1 MFTRKSFGL
10 TKRCF
15 SFTTLPSKPPNCSYS
30 FIGNNLFKRSDMKNC
45 LKILVL
51 VLFMSCGNDK
61 QDTANVV
68 EVDQTTIAN
77 HIERLASDD
86 FLGRKP
92 FTEGEVKTVNYLK
105 DEFEKLG
112 LLPGNGNSYFQDV
125 PMIEITG
132 TPSENMIISGK
143 NGSFNLEYLKDFVAT
158 TNKPVSDV
166 GLENSELV
174 FAGYG
179 VVAPEYGWNDYEGI
193 DWKGKTAVV
202 LINDPGFKSG
212 DSTLFKGNAMTY
224 YGRWTYKYEEAAR
237 QGAAGLIIIHDTE
250 PASYGWNVIESGWSG
265 ARLVIESDLPLLNVE
280 SWISGES
287 AGKLFDASAMNGQDY
302 KTLARNKSFAPIP
315 LDLNVSVAIKNEI
328 KKDVSKNVVALLPG
342 TDRKDEYIIY
352 SAHWDHFG
360 IGKAIEGDTIYNGA
374 VDNAS
379 GTAGLLAI
387 AEAFKKSADTK
398 RSVVFMA
405 VTGEEQG
412 LLGSAFYAEN
422 PIFPPNK
429 TVANINI
436 DALDSPGKMKDLT
449 ITGFGQSEMDEY
461 AKEAAEKQDRYVIPD
476 PEAEKG
482 YFFRSDHF
490 NFAKIGIPALYASGA
505 YEGQDKSIEEIIK
518 YNDDYRLKKY
528 HQPSDEY
535 NAETTELSGVQSD
548 LQLLFNVGLK
558 LSNEDYFPKWYDTS
572 EFKAARD

>member
-1 MFTRKSFGL
+1 
-10 TKRCF
+10 
-15 SFTTLPSKPPNCSYS
+15 
-30 FIGNNLFKRSDMKNC
+30 MKKY
-45 LKILVL
+45 LKILAVAGV
-51 VLFMSCGNDK
+51 VLFTSCDNNKDISE
-61 QDTANVV
+61 TI
-68 EVDQTTIAN
+68 EVNQTTLAK

-112 LLPGNGNSYFQDV
+112 LVPGNGTSFYQDV
-125 PMIEITG
+125 PMVEITG
-132 TPSENMIISGK
+132 TPSENMTISGK
-143 NGSFNLEYLKDFVAT
+143 NGSFKLNVLKDFVAT
-158 TNKPVSDV
+158 TNKVETEVD
-166 GLENSELV
+166 LKNSELV

-179 VVAPEYGWNDYEGI
+179 IVAPEYGWNDYEGI

-212 DSTLFKGNAMTY
+212 DSTLFKGNEMTY

-250 PASYGWNVIESGWSG
+250 PASYGWNVVESGWSG
-265 ARLVIESDLPLLNVE
+265 ARLIVESDAPQLNVE
-280 SWISGES
+280 SWMSGES
-287 AGKLFDASAMNGQDY
+287 AEKLFTISTLKGKEY
-302 KTLARNKSFAPIP
+302 KSLSRNKDFKPVP
-315 LDLNVSVAIKNEI
+315 LGLNVSVAIKNTL
-328 KKDVSKNVVALLPG
+328 KKDVSKNVVAMIPG

-360 IGKAIEGDTIYNGA
+360 VGKAIDGDSIYNGA

-387 AEAFKKSADTK
+387 AEAFKKGKAPK
-398 RSVVFMA
+398 RSIVFMA

-412 LLGSAFYAEN
+412 LLGSAYYAAY
-422 PIFPPNK
+422 PIFNPKK

-436 DALDSPGKMKDLT
+436 DALDSPGMMKDLT

-461 AKEAAEKQDRYVIPD
+461 AEEAALKQNRYIIPD

-490 NFAKIGIPALYASGA
+490 NFAKIGIPALYASGS
-505 YEGQDKSIEEIIK
+505 YEGFDKSIEEIK
-518 YNDDYRLKKY
+518 AYNDYYRINKY
-528 HQPSDEY
+528 HQPSDAY
-535 NAETTELSGVQSD
+535 NAATTELSGVQLD
-548 LQLLFNVGLK
+548 LQLFYNVGFK
-558 LSNEDYFPKWYDTS
+558 IANEDYFPKWYEGS
-572 EFKAARD
+572 EFKATRDK